1 MRSAKITK
9 LYINGIQPETENVI
23 PERVTDLE
31 DGTQLNEDVAQLKS
45 DVSDIN
51 RKASGIKLEE
61 DQVNKGKLIFTDFE
75 GGTTPVQGGF
85 LPDDDTIKL
94 TSKDE
99 LAIKKVYV
107 DSNTMSGDGAS
118 SNTALSVNAIQEN
131 GVRISAYNLN
141 NTLSNIYGNISNIQ
155 EINTEQTG
163 RLDDLDREVS
173 AIEGTGGYLI
183 PHDFNTTRPDLPTDN
198 IIAAGYSVTDKQVL
212 VSNTFTTFTVDVD
225 KVLEFYDNH
234 GYTYESG
241 LVITLTC
248 NYSQGFFD
256 SLQDSYGLEH
266 GADFSSDFSITTD
279 GNVELGDQI
288 RFELLE
294 GYDPETSTLSL
305 LTQYALTQI
314 TSIDNPLQ
322 IWNGT
327 RVTNTYNN
335 HTWILNNT
343 PDTNP
348 AIFEWIDLGQALVN
362 IATTDTLGVVL
373 SSTNNYEGAVDLVG
387 HITINN
393 LTNKLSQIDTSI
405 STLEGKVP
413 VVYSTEIEVNDWNT
427 GTQTVTKNF
436 PEITSTNV
444 VIVSPD
450 PSTEDIYDEAEIE
463 AISQI
468 NANVTFQY
476 QTIPTGTVKVNL
488 IIINVEESL

>member
-9 LYINGIQPETENVI
+9 LYINGIQPETEEVI
-23 PERVTDLE
+23 PQTVDDLE
-31 DGTQLNEDVAQLKS
+31 GGKKLNQDVAQLKS

-51 RKASGIKLEE
+51 TKASGIKLEE
-61 DQVNKGKLIFTDFE
+61 DEVNKGKLIFTDFE
-75 GGTTPVQGGF
+75 GIQTPVQGGF

-94 TSKDE
+94 TSQNT
-99 LAIKKVYV
+99 LALKQIYK
-107 DSNTMSGDGAS
+107 DSNTLTGEGNSANS
-118 SNTALSVNAIQEN
+118 PLSVKAIQEN
-131 GVRISAYNLN
+131 GIRISASNLN
-141 NTLSNIYGNISNIQ
+141 NTLSNIQEVNI
-155 EINTEQTG
+155 EQTN
-163 RLDDLDREVS
+163 RLDDLTREVG

-198 IIAAGYSVTDKQVL
+198 IILDGYSVADKQVL
-212 VSNTFTTFTVDVD
+212 VSNTFTTFTVNVD
-225 KVLEFYDNH
+225 KVLEFYNNY
-234 GYTYESG
+234 GFTYESG

-248 NYSQGFFD
+248 STDINHFN
-256 SLQDSYGLEH
+256 SLEDSYGNRH
-266 GADFSSDFSITTD
+266 GADFSSEFSITTN
-279 GNVELGDQI
+279 GNAELGDKI
-288 RFELLE
+288 SFELIE
-294 GYDPETSTLSL
+294 GYNPESSTLSL

-314 TSIDNPLQ
+314 TSISNPIQ

-343 PDTNP
+343 PNTNP
-348 AIFEWIDLGQALVN
+348 AIFEWVDLGQALVD

-373 SSTNNYEGAVDLVG
+373 SSTNNYEGAVDLLG

-405 STLEGKVP
+405 SALEGKTP

-427 GTQTVTKNF
+427 GTQTVTINF

-450 PSTEDIYDEAEIE
+450 PSTEDIYEEAEIE

-468 NANVTFQY
+468 NGNITFQY